1 MSELKHYGILGQK
14 WGQRN
19 GPPYPLKGGAHSN
32 LEKRL
37 NPGIGISD
45 RYKRHGQLTIG
56 KGRTISTLSYDPD
69 RISKGNMFYAAY
81 TRHDKD
87 LYMRLFNKKLQTIN
101 GSVRKYKIDAKASNK
116 LKIANEEQGAS
127 AFKKLYSNNRDFYNY
142 VTDPQRMQDRFV
154 DSKYIYK
161 GYRQSRDVL
170 DRIRKGETPD
180 GKDLQILYRMFNYV
194 IPNEDKD
201 TVNQTKKFF
210 KELKEDG
217 YSGLLDTNDALYGS
231 FKGDMPVIIFDV
243 NAFVPVETRMTTT
256 ADVALAMVHQPSG
269 ALRSLKNSLK
279 NSLKSKTG

>member
-45 RYKRHGQLTIG
+45 SYKRHGRITIG
-56 KGRTISTLSYDPD
+56 EGGIVSTLSYDPD
-69 RISKGNMFYAAY
+69 RLSKGSMFYAAY
-81 TRHDKD
+81 TKHDKD
-87 LYMRLFNKKLQTIN
+87 LYMRLFNRKLDTIN
-101 GSVRKYKIDAKASNK
+101 GSVRKYKIDAKARRK
-116 LKIANEEQGAS
+116 LNIANEEQSAS
-127 AFKKLYSNNRDFYNY
+127 IFKKLYTNNRDFYNY
-142 VTDPQRMQDRFV
+142 VTDPKRMQDKFI
-154 DSKYIYK
+154 DSKYRYR

-170 DRIRKGETPD
+170 DRIRNGETPD

-210 KELKEDG
+210 KELKSDG

-231 FKGDMPVIIFDV
+231 FKADMPVIIFDPE
-243 NAFVPVETRMTTT
+243 AFIRDQTRMTTT
-256 ADVALAMVHQPSG
+256 ADIAAAMVRQPSG
-269 ALRSLKNSLK
+269 ALRSIKNSLK
-279 NSLKSKTG
+279 LKIG